1 MLGREK
7 LMHRDGTKCAHG
19 RAIQRWE
26 MAHKL
31 YGGSIYKIKV
41 KMRKK
46 EMSREIKERTE
57 RGKMKKVGVWRRGVP
72 LEH

>member
-1 MLGREK
+1 
-7 LMHRDGTKCAHG
+7 
-19 RAIQRWE
+19 

-46 EMSREIKERTE
+46 EMSREMKERTE